1 MGTPLS
7 LLKVV
12 QVCLVR
18 GLSVTG
24 LARIRGRSGG
34 STSLKPVSWATADS
48 SLRPW
53 RPVSPS
59 GLTIG
64 GVETIIRW
72 FVAPLYVEEMFM
84 AHSLSAKKRLR
95 QNEKHRALNRWRKS
109 RFRSAIKEYLE
120 LILHGTVS
128 DAETKLRQIYKALDQ
143 VAAKGAIHKNT
154 ASRYKSRLSA
164 RLTAK
169 KVAQA

>member
-1 MGTPLS
+1 
-7 LLKVV
+7 
-12 QVCLVR
+12 
-18 GLSVTG
+18 
-24 LARIRGRSGG
+24 
-34 STSLKPVSWATADS
+34 
-48 SLRPW
+48 
-53 RPVSPS
+53 
-59 GLTIG
+59 
-64 GVETIIRW
+64 
-72 FVAPLYVEEMFM
+72 M

-143 VAAKGAIHKNT
+143 VAAKGAIHKNK